1 MALIQDSTDPR
12 FLSQYAGGSSPAIP
26 ATPVATNIPVSEIT
40 PTNPMTVPVSNSGL
54 NDFNAIMAGTNVS
67 LPVPVNPEEAA
78 VKKNQSD
85 ILSKMTE
92 LGGAGAYQAELESDP
107 TLQGNKKDLMDLQS
121 QLMSLNNEAQAAA
134 LNVDRQGRPAVLTA
148 AANLEKGNIE
158 RDRTIKALRL
168 SSSIQA
174 LQGNISLA
182 QDQIDTA
189 IKRKYE
195 PIKAQLDVLNKQ
207 LEFNY
212 DTFTA
217 AEKKRA
223 DQLKF
228 ENDIKMDEINQREE
242 ADKRFESFKIQALS
256 NGMSATQAQQ
266 AQALYEAGQSDQAYA
281 NMSRYTGSKSS
292 DVNTSTSDDSSPF
305 TKSQIN
311 AGAAIANISIEDF
324 KRLDQYSQNFFINNK
339 NIIKSELE
347 LIKEDKDLGEDPR
360 EREALIEELDIP
372 EAVKDTLT
380 RNLKQTFAEEYASFN
395 APNTAS
401 EAVADPN
408 MQKGYQGGFWGWWDS
423 LLK

>member
-1 MALIQDSTDPR
+1 MPVV
-12 FLSQYAGGSSPAIP
+12 P
-26 ATPVATNIPVSEIT
+26 ATPVATNIPVSEIK
-40 PTNPMTVPVSNSGL
+40 PTNPLVVPTSDAGL
-54 NDFNAIMAGTNVS
+54 NDFNALMAGTSVS
-67 LPVPVNPEEAA
+67 LPQPVSPEESA

-85 ILSKMTE
+85 ILAKMTE

-107 TLQGNKKDLMDLQS
+107 ILQGNKKDLMDLQS

-148 AANLEKGNIE
+148 AANIEKGNIE

-182 QDQIDTA
+182 QDQIETA

-217 AEKKRA
+217 SEKRRA
-223 DQLKF
+223 DQIKF
-228 ENDIKMDEINQREE
+228 ENDIKLDEINKREA
-242 ADKRFESFKIQALS
+242 ADKQFESRKLQGLD
-256 NGMSATQAQQ
+256 NGMPVAVAQQ
-266 AQALYEAGQSDQAYA
+266 AQALYEAGQPEQAYA
-281 NMSRYTGSKSS
+281 SMSRYTGSKSA
-292 DVNTSTSDDSSPF
+292 DVNTGTSGGASSF

-311 AGAAIANISIEDF
+311 AGAATADISIDDF
-324 KRLDQYSQNFFINNK
+324 KRLDQDSQNFFINRK
-339 NIIKSELE
+339 NDIKGELE
-347 LIKEDKDLGEDPR
+347 LINEDKALGEDPR
-360 EREALIEELDIP
+360 EREALIEGLNIP
-372 EAVKDTLT
+372 EAVKDRLT
-380 RNLKQTFAEEYASFN
+380 RHLKQVFAEEYASFN